1 MILSSWFLA
10 LVMFGLVF
18 LAGTAIG
25 AAFSSSKAPA
35 TTLATA
41 EKPHVPHAQ
50 SHARAHAPAHS
61 AHASK
66 PKPLTKEQ
74 KLEKWYAEADAEV
87 EATDAATDSDSTD
100 SATSPALALP
110 PGPPTTCRE
119 PSSPS
124 DEAGALPFAFQMA
137 AGGAEAAERLLI
149 AAEALLAPADVFP
162 TDLAASSI
170 ASPPFGQKEHARHL
184 HHMQWNFM
192 NFWLQKAWHCAV
204 GVSALCCET
213 HCVSPC
219 DPTAVDTLTPDG
231 SVTVPFDA
239 SWFCVDVDESP
250 AVRLCSRDTFAL
262 ITNASPQIT
271 AIQITIWRTG
281 LPFEGAAFAMVL
293 EGESGASVVGR

>member
-1 MILSSWFLA
+1 M
-10 LVMFGLVF
+10 
-18 LAGTAIG
+18 
-25 AAFSSSKAPA
+25 
-35 TTLATA
+35 
-41 EKPHVPHAQ
+41 
-50 SHARAHAPAHS
+50 
-61 AHASK
+61 
-66 PKPLTKEQ
+66 
-74 KLEKWYAEADAEV
+74 
-87 EATDAATDSDSTD
+87 
-100 SATSPALALP
+100 
-110 PGPPTTCRE
+110 
-119 PSSPS
+119 
-124 DEAGALPFAFQMA
+124 
-137 AGGAEAAERLLI
+137 
-149 AAEALLAPADVFP
+149 
-162 TDLAASSI
+162 AASSI
-170 ASPPFGQKEHARHL
+170 ASPPFGQNSHPRHL

-293 EGESGASVVGR
+293 EGESGASVVGRYDPPGDFLGIHGRRGQRDSVDATAPVVGLCTGASRELVR

>member
-1 MILSSWFLA
+1 MAGGASAGGVSVALS
-10 LVMFGLVF
+10 
-18 LAGTAIG
+18 
-25 AAFSSSKAPA
+25 API
-35 TTLATA
+35 
-41 EKPHVPHAQ
+41 
-50 SHARAHAPAHS
+50 
-61 AHASK
+61 
-66 PKPLTKEQ
+66 
-74 KLEKWYAEADAEV
+74 
-87 EATDAATDSDSTD
+87 
-100 SATSPALALP
+100 
-110 PGPPTTCRE
+110 
-119 PSSPS
+119 
-124 DEAGALPFAFQMA
+124 A
-137 AGGAEAAERLLI
+137 AGGAEASPTPTVPF
-149 AAEALLAPADVFP
+149 AAPPTPAAAF
-162 TDLAASSI
+162 AASVGVAFAAASI
-170 ASPPFGQKEHARHL
+170 ASPPFGQKSHARHL